1 MEEGSGLLMPKPMV
15 GCGGRERYV
24 LQEEGER
31 VEGGYG

>member
-1 MEEGSGLLMPKPMV
+1 LMPKPMV